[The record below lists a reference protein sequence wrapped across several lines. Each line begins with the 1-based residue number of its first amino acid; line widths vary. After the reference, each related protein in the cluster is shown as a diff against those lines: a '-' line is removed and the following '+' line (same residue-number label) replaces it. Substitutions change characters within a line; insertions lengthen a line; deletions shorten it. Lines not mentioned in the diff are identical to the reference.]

1 MWSFS
6 WLRIGKKHSS
16 GKHNGANRSP
26 RRRAG
31 FRPRLEGLEDRCLPS
46 FTTPTYYPTGPSPQ
60 AVVTADL
67 NGDGKLDLV
76 TANLGTFDSTG
87 KYVGGGGVSVLLG
100 TTTTTTGKKGNSSI
114 NTFAPAQN
122 YAVGATGAIVVGDIN
137 GDGKPDIV
145 CDNGSV
151 LLNNGDGTFR
161 SGPSIAG
168 GVGAFPNLIDLN
180 GEGKL
185 DLVAENSVNNVNPS
199 STIRVLLGNGDGTFR
214 VVSTYTIPLYLQSLV
229 VGNFNAD
236 SHPDIIAA
244 NDVSLSLLPGNG
256 DGTFGAAQTVASFSN
271 SNSQIVSVVA
281 ARFNA
286 DANLDLAVAYV
297 GTNSTGG
304 VDLQF
309 LMGHGDGTFTYAS
322 SSFFSFTFG
331 AMAAAD
337 INHDGKMDLVGVGY
351 DGVGAIISVLPGN
364 GDGTFGARQDF
375 RTGGIVH
382 TPTALA
388 IGDFNGDGYLDVAL
402 AGPDGVDVLWWV
414 PPGVPVGKHGH

>member
-6 WLRIGKKHSS
+6 WLRIGKKHGSDEH
-16 GKHNGANRSP
+16 KRTRRSP
-26 RRRAG
+26 RQRPG

-76 TANLGTFDSTG
+76 TADLGTFDSTG
-87 KYVGGGGVSVLLG
+87 KYVGGGGVSVLLA
-100 TTTTTTGKKGNSSI
+100 TTTAGKKGSI

-122 YAVGATGAIVVGDIN
+122 YAVGATAAIVVGDIN

-151 LLNNGDGTFR
+151 LLNNGNGTFR
-161 SGPSIAG
+161 SGPSIPG
-168 GVGAFPNLIDLN
+168 GFEAFPNLIDLN
-180 GEGKL
+180 GDGKL

-199 STIRVLLGNGDGTFR
+199 STIRVLLGNGDGTFQ
-214 VVSTYTIPLYLQSLV
+214 VGSTYTIPRYLQSLV

-256 DGTFGAAQTVASFSN
+256 DGTFGAAQTIYSVASGES
-271 SNSQIVSVVA
+271 IGSVIS

-286 DANLDLAVAYV
+286 DNNLDLALTTY
-297 GTNSTGG
+297 TGVTDG
-304 VDLQF
+304 SNTTLVDF
-309 LMGHGDGTFTYAS
+309 LMGNGDGTFTYKTSRDLGFNA
-322 SSFFSFTFG
+322 FG
-331 AMAAAD
+331 AMTAAD
-337 INHDGKMDLVGVGY
+337 INHDGKMDLVGVGN
-351 DGVGAIISVLPGN
+351 GGASAIISVLPGN
-364 GDGTFGARQDF
+364 GDGTFGSAQNF
-375 RTGGIVH
+375 PTFGTVH
-382 TPTALA
+382 TPTSLA
-388 IGDFNGDGYLDVAL
+388 IGDFNGDGYLDVAI
-402 AGPDGVDVLWWV
+402 AGPDGVDVLFWV
-414 PPGVPVGKHGH
+414 PPTKPGH